1 MRQRINCKTIPPC
14 KTIFEK
20 VGYIY
25 QILFNIRLIKKK
37 TQSVFRI
44 KPHIVDCVVRIEKNF
59 CFGLIYSLF
68 VFRLTNGYD
77 ACEKSNVRFEA
88 AKYI

>member
-44 KPHIVDCVVRIEKNF
+44 KPHLVDCVVRIEKKTLLF
-59 CFGLIYSLF
+59 WFYLWSICFYANYRIRCMRE
-68 VFRLTNGYD
+68 VM
-77 ACEKSNVRFEA
+77 
-88 AKYI
+88 